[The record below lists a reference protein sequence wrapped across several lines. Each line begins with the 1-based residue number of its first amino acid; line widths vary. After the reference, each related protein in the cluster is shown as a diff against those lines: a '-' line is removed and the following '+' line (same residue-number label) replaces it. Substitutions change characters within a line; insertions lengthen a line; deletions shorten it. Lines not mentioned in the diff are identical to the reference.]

1 MLAPLSNLDP
11 NQPFMMPSLH
21 PFLQSLLGGVLIGTA
36 SWLLLASLGRVAG
49 ISGIAGGLLGP
60 EPRNDED
67 RNWRWAFILGLM
79 VAGVLTMA
87 WMGQAAIAVPRSP
100 WLLGAAGLLVGFG
113 TILGSGCTSGH
124 GVCGLGRRSVRSLTA
139 TLVFMGL
146 GMATVA
152 LVKAFAV

>member
-1 MLAPLSNLDP
+1 MFLP
-11 NQPFMMPSLH
+11 LH
-21 PFLQSLLGGVLIGTA
+21 PYLQSLLGGLLIGAA

-49 ISGIAGGLLGP
+49 ISSIASGLLGP
-60 EPRNDED
+60 QPPSNDE

-79 VAGVLTMA
+79 VSGVLTMG
-87 WMGQAAIAVPRSP
+87 WLDQTAIAVPRSP

-113 TILGSGCTSGH
+113 TVLGSGCTSGH
-124 GVCGLGRRSVRSLTA
+124 GVCGMGRRSLRSLTA

-152 LVKAFAV
+152 LVKWFIP